1 MLELIQ
7 NLIGGGPAVKVA
19 SQLAGLLRS
28 GRIPAESLLP
38 PVRELAAAL
47 RVSPGTAAAAYKALR
62 AQGLVS
68 ADRRRGTRVLP
79 RVSTREYGDAE
90 LKVRAGAL
98 DLRVANP
105 DPALLP
111 QLRRLLSSIDATSE
125 SYSGDHAE
133 PALAAVM
140 RAAFSADGV
149 PAAHL
154 CVTSGAVGAIHRAL
168 RVRLS
173 PGDRVAVEDP
183 GFNDHHASVRA
194 HGLLAVPVPLDDQG
208 LLPAA
213 LEAALRGGARAVIL
227 APRFQSP
234 SGAALG
240 RKRAAELKAVFA
252 RHPDTLV
259 LIDDYASLLCEPGSY
274 HHCLD
279 KAHQRFLVVRS
290 FNKVLAP
297 DLRVGVAAADAE
309 TADLMAREQWLA
321 EGWVS
326 AYLQRIAAAAL
337 ADQRALAL
345 IARARA
351 TYAERRV
358 ALLEAL
364 AAQGIAARGASGLN
378 VWIPVPDE
386 AAVERGLL
394 ERGYVVRA
402 GARYRIASPPA
413 IRITTARLPVEE
425 APRLAAEV
433 ARALNAGTRA
443 RGP

>member
-1 MLELIQ
+1 MIELIQ
-7 NLIGGGPAVKVA
+7 KLVGGGPAVKVA
-19 SQLAGLLRS
+19 SQLAGLVRS
-28 GRIPAESLLP
+28 GRIPAEALLP

-47 RVSPGTAAAAYKALR
+47 GVSPGTAAAAYKALR

-79 RVSTREYGDAE
+79 RASTREYGDGQLQAP
-90 LKVRAGAL
+90 VGAL

-111 QLRRLLSSIDATSE
+111 HLRRLLASIDATSD
-125 SYSGDHAE
+125 SYGGDHLE
-133 PALAAVM
+133 PALAAAM
-140 RAAFSADGV
+140 RAGFTADGV
-149 PAAHL
+149 PAASL
-154 CVTSGAVGAIHRAL
+154 VVSSGAVGAIHRAL

-173 PGDRVAVEDP
+173 PGDKVAVEDP

-194 HGLLAVPVPLDDQG
+194 HGMLAVPVPLDDQG
-208 LLPAA
+208 LLPEA

-234 SGAALG
+234 AGAALG
-240 RKRAAELKAVFA
+240 RKRATELKAVFA

-259 LIDDYASLLCEPGSY
+259 LLDDYASLLCEPGSY

-297 DLRVGVAAADAE
+297 DLRVAVAAADAE
-309 TADLMAREQWLA
+309 TADLMAREQWL
-321 EGWVS
+321 EGGWVS
-326 AYLQRIAAAAL
+326 AYLQRVAAAAL
-337 ADQRALAL
+337 ADERALGL
-345 IARARA
+345 IAKARA
-351 TYAERRV
+351 TYVERRT
-358 ALLEAL
+358 ALLDAL
-364 AAQGIAARGASGLN
+364 AAHGVAARGASGLN

-386 AAVERGLL
+386 PGVERALL
-394 ERGYVVRA
+394 ERGLVVRA
-402 GARYRIASPPA
+402 GARYRIASPSA
-413 IRITTARLPVEE
+413 IRITTARLPAGQ

-433 ARALNAGTRA
+433 ARALNQGSRA